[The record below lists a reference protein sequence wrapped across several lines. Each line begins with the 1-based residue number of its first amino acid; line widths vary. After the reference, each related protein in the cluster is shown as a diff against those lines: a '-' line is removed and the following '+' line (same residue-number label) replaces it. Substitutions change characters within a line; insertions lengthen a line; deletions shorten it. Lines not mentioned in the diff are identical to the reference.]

1 MFDARAEYGKQPL
14 VRIGDRGI
22 KSLRLI
28 RFGVF
33 YREVEVAGGVLRR
46 FFIREGLQHFKVV
59 FLFADRVYGER
70 QANLINFV
78 DFDRRAVYDYL
89 ARFYFDERF
98 VFDRVA

>member
-33 YREVEVAGGVLRR
+33 YREVEVVLYPRGIAA
-46 FFIREGLQHFKVV
+46 F
-59 FLFADRVYGER
+59 
-70 QANLINFV
+70 
-78 DFDRRAVYDYL
+78 
-89 ARFYFDERF
+89 
-98 VFDRVA
+98 